1 MKQLI
6 LALLTTCLCGCAT
19 INNRVFNESLYS
31 PFTEPYQSTS
41 EAVAGCTFITVPQIV
56 NPGPLELCWLNVVSI
71 PIGVC
76 CFIVDVPLEAVCDT
90 IWYPFDR
97 WYINKKK
104 EDEDIK

>member
-1 MKQLI
+1 MKKLM
-6 LALLTTCLCGCAT
+6 LVTLSACLCGCAN

-56 NPGPLELCWLNVVSI
+56 NPGPIQWTWLNLISV
-71 PIGVC
+71 PIGAC

-90 IWYPFDR
+90 IWYPFDK
-97 WYINKKK
+97 WYVDKKK
-104 EDEDIK
+104 EDQDIN